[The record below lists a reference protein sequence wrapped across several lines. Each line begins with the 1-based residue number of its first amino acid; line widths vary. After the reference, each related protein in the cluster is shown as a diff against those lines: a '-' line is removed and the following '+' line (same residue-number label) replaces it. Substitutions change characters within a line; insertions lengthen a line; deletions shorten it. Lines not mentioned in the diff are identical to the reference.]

1 MSLDCKSMSALSS
14 PKFDSLDFKIK
25 AKRRLANCLWF
36 FFVISASK
44 FDCFVVM
51 Q

>member
-1 MSLDCKSMSALSS
+1 MSLDCKSMSALS

-25 AKRRLANCLWF
+25 AKRRLANCLVF
-36 FFVISASK
+36 FVVISASK